1 MTQPAEQFLASAKT
15 AMAELTDIA
24 TSSMAGFEKLME
36 LNLATAK
43 TAMADAAEQMQAA
56 FSAKAPQDLAAVTSL
71 VQPMAEKAA
80 AYGRAVA
87 GIVTE
92 TGAALTKAAEG
103 KFAEV
108 QAQAIAGIDSALKH
122 APAGSE
128 SAVAAFKSAM
138 TSGQN
143 AFDNAQASA
152 KTAVAAVEKNLAAAT
167 DMAVKATKSATK
179 AK

>member
-15 AMAELTDIA
+15 AMADLSNLA
-24 TSSMAGFEKLME
+24 ASGLAGFEKLVE

-43 TAMADAAEQMQAA
+43 TAMADTAEQMQTA
-56 FSAKAPQDLAAVTSL
+56 FSAKAPQDLAAVSGL

-103 KFAEV
+103 KFADV
-108 QAQAIAGIDSALKH
+108 QAQAMANIDAAMKH

-128 SAVAAFKSAM
+128 AAVAAFKSALAA
-138 TSGQN
+138 GQN
-143 AFDNAQASA
+143 ALDTAQASA
-152 KTAVAAVEKNLAAAT
+152 KTAAQTVEKNIAAAT
-167 DMAVKATKSATK
+167 DMAVKATKNA